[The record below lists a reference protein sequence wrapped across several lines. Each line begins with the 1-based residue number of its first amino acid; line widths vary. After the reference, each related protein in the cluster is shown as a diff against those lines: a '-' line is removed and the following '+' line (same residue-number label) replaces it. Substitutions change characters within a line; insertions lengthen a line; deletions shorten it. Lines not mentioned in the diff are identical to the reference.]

1 MENMHVFLCGYES
14 PHVVQQLLAKLRNN
28 ASVTVI
34 AKPEILQLLPHHADT
49 ISLSSCIGS
58 ELNQRVQ
65 RLNGE
70 HVLFLFKGDDV
81 NLPLL
86 KKQTLD
92 KIELYTYPLTAG
104 ELKLPLMFKSADL
117 KLFPFPETYA
127 FPFVEAMFAYWVRTL
142 RVDQCLSVNA
152 KKAIKMGIQKET
164 RFSSAFLENNQLYQ
178 FISEPK
184 AIPSLSIMLASY
196 NMRSFIH
203 TAISSCFIQSMPI
216 PSEQLFVV
224 DDGSTDGTAEDLIH
238 LQSRLDFQLIQTENG
253 GKARA
258 LNTLLPLLKT
268 EFVLELD
275 ADDWLDPNA
284 LSVISNHLLS
294 IPSDAAVL
302 YGNLRRWKEKPHNE
316 LKLMGVANGRSIR
329 SKNELLSYAFPMG
342 PRIYRTSFLKAIGGF
357 PILSFLDGRMYE
369 DVSVLNALMKRYSV
383 CYRDF
388 TVYNVRDHVKSI
400 TKKNHSNWSDFIKN
414 LD

>member
-1 MENMHVFLCGYES
+1 MENMHIFLCGYES
-14 PHVVQQLLAKLRNN
+14 PHVVQQLLAKLSDE
-28 ASVTVI
+28 ASITVI
-34 AKPEILQLLPHHADT
+34 AKSEILQCIPHHADT
-49 ISLSSCIGS
+49 IPLSSYIGS
-58 ELNQRVQ
+58 QLNQRIQ
-65 RLNGE
+65 NLNGG

-81 NLPLL
+81 NLSLL
-86 KKQTLD
+86 KKQPVD
-92 KIELYTYPLTAG
+92 KMKLYTYPLTAG
-104 ELKLPLMFKSADL
+104 ELKLPLVFKSADL
-117 KLFPFPETYA
+117 KLFPFPETHA
-127 FPFVEAMFAYWVRTL
+127 FPFVEAMFAYWVRIFPKE
-142 RVDQCLSVNA
+142 QCLLVDA
-152 KKAIKMGIQKET
+152 KKAIKMGIQKEM
-164 RFSSAFLENNQLYQ
+164 RFSSAFLETNQLYQ
-178 FISEPK
+178 FISEHK
-184 AIPSLSIMLASY
+184 AGPSLSIMLASY

-238 LQSRLDFQLIQTENG
+238 LQSQLGFQLIKKENE

-258 LNTLLPLLKT
+258 LNTLLPLIET

-284 LSVISNHLLS
+284 LAIIVNQLPF

-302 YGNLRRWKEKPHNE
+302 YGNLRRWKEKSHNE
-316 LKLMGVANGRSIR
+316 LKLMGVTKGRSVH

-357 PILSFLDGRMYE
+357 PVLSFSDGRMYE

-400 TKKNHSNWSDFIKN
+400 TKKNHSNWSDFIKK

>member
-1 MENMHVFLCGYES
+1 MENMHIFLCGYES
-14 PHVVQQLLAKLRNN
+14 PHVVQQLLAKLSDE
-28 ASVTVI
+28 ASITVI
-34 AKPEILQLLPHHADT
+34 AKSEILQSIPHHADT
-49 ISLSSCIGS
+49 ILLSSYIGS
-58 ELNQRVQ
+58 QLNQRIQ
-65 RLNGE
+65 NLNGG

-92 KIELYTYPLTAG
+92 KIELSTYSLTAG
-104 ELKLPLMFKSADL
+104 ELKLPLFFKSTDL
-117 KLFPFPETYA
+117 KSFLFPEIHA
-127 FPFVEAMFAYWVRTL
+127 FPSVEAMFAYWVRSL
-142 RVDQCLSVNA
+142 PSDQCIPVDA
-152 KKAIKMGIQKET
+152 KKAVRMGIQKET
-164 RFSSAFLENNQLYQ
+164 RLTSAFLEPSQLYQ
-178 FISEPK
+178 FTTEHK
-184 AIPSLSIMLASY
+184 ATSSLSIMLAAY
-196 NMRSFIH
+196 NAKPYIH
-203 TAISSCFIQSMPI
+203 TAVSSCFIQSVPFQKK
-216 PSEQLFVV
+216 QLFVV
-224 DDGSTDGTAEDLIH
+224 DDGSTDGTAEDLAS
-238 LQSRLDFQLIQTENG
+238 LQSQLGFQLIQKENG

-258 LNTLLPLLKT
+258 LNTLLPLVDT

-342 PRIYRTSFLKAIGGF
+342 PRVYRTSFLKAIGGF
-357 PILSFLDGRMYE
+357 PVFSFLDGRMYE

-400 TKKNHSNWSDFIKN
+400 TKKNRSSWSDFIKN

>member
-1 MENMHVFLCGYES
+1 MTNMHIFLCGHES
-14 PHVVQQLLAKLRNN
+14 PHVIQRLLAKLSDG

-34 AKPEILQLLPHHADT
+34 AKSEVLQLIPHHADT

-65 RLNGE
+65 RLNEE

-92 KIELYTYPLTAG
+92 KMKLYTYPLTDE
-104 ELKLPLMFKSADL
+104 ELKLPLFFKSADL
-117 KLFPFPETYA
+117 KLFPFSEIHA
-127 FPFVEAMFAYWVRTL
+127 FPFVEAMFAYWVCTL
-142 RVDQCLSVNA
+142 PSDQCIPVDT
-152 KKAIKMGIQKET
+152 KKAVKMGIQKET
-164 RFSSAFLENNQLYQ
+164 RLASAFLETSQLYQ
-178 FISEPK
+178 FTTEHKGSSP
-184 AIPSLSIMLASY
+184 LSIMLAAY
-196 NMRSFIH
+196 NAKPFIH
-203 TAISSCFIQSMPI
+203 TAVSSCFIQSV
-216 PSEQLFVV
+216 SFQKKQLFVV
-224 DDGSTDGTAEDLIH
+224 DDGSTDGTAEDLAS
-238 LQSRLDFQLIQTENG
+238 LQSQLGFQLIQKENG

-258 LNTLLPLLKT
+258 LNTLLPLVDT

-275 ADDWLDPNA
+275 ADDWLDSNA
-284 LSVISNHLLS
+284 LSVISNHLPS
-294 IPSDAAVL
+294 IPSDAAIL
-302 YGNLRRWKEKPHNE
+302 YGNLRRWKETPHNG
-316 LKLMGVANGRSIR
+316 LKPMGVVHGRSIR
-329 SKNELLSYAFPMG
+329 SKNELLGYAFPMG

-357 PILSFLDGRMYE
+357 PVLSFLDGRMYE
-369 DVSVLNALMKRYSV
+369 DVSVLNELMKRYSV

-400 TKKNHSNWSDFIKN
+400 TKKNHSNWSDFIKT